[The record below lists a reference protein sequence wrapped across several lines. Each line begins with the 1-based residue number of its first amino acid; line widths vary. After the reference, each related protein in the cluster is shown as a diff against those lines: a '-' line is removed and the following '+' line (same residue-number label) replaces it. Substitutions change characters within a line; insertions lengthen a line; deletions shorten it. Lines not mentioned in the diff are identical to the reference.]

1 MIEIT
6 DAALRKAA
14 GEEWILLFRYL
25 PTDIKK

>member
-14 GEEWILLFRYL
+14 GEGMDTLFRYL